1 MNTLDVCS
9 TRVALAA
16 GMVSAQANCRL
27 DESVLRMQEHARRV
41 CQSLDEVA
49 LAVVERRVRFG
60 TPSLPGPD
68 FGGRAA

>member
-1 MNTLDVCS
+1 MTTLDVCS

-16 GMVSAQANCRL
+16 GMVSAQADCRL
-27 DESVLRMQEHARRV
+27 EESVVRMQQHARVVHRT
-41 CQSLDEVA
+41 LEEIA

-60 TPSLPGPD
+60 THGTFGPE